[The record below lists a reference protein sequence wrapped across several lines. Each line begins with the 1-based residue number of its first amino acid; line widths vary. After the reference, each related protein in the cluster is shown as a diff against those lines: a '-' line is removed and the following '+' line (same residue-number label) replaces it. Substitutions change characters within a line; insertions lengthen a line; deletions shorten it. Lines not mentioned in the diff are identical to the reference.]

1 MTRRPG
7 EYADETTLAKEEAL
21 AQTLLDEAKPEIAP
35 ESKTEGASPA
45 KPETWED
52 RVKAAGLTMDQ
63 ALEILDALIE
73 KGFYEKTIP
82 LYGGRRPVVLRT
94 RDAYCRQRVANALD
108 TLRTN
113 DPRVHSQTTL
123 RICLAG
129 SLVQFGKKAL
139 AFAASDA
146 DIEEPDLLAI

>member
-7 EYADETTLAKEEAL
+7 QYADETTLAKEEAL
-21 AQTLLDEAKPEIAP
+21 AQTLLDEAKPEITP
-35 ESKTEGASPA
+35 ESKPEGASPA

-94 RDAYCRQRVANALD
+94 RDAYCPIRMASTRPQCVP
-108 TLRTN
+108 
-113 DPRVHSQTTL
+113 PRPLTST
-123 RICLAG
+123 
-129 SLVQFGKKAL
+129 
-139 AFAASDA
+139 AASP
-146 DIEEPDLLAI
+146 I